1 MKRQHV
7 KGDPME
13 RRLRDAYL
21 GQPDALPR
29 EEWIQ
34 SVMGKVRQEPVPV
47 SLAFPNLEL
56 LAWRAGWVAAVA
68 ASIFALLSLTAMPSR
83 DNLAW
88 DLYKGGAVAQLS
100 VRIGE

>member
-1 MKRQHV
+1 MKLQHV
-7 KGDPME
+7 KGDLME
-13 RRLRDAYL
+13 RQLRDAYL

-34 SVMGKVRQEPVPV
+34 SVMGKVRQELVPD
-47 SLAFPNLEL
+47 SPALPKLEL
-56 LAWRAGWVAAVA
+56 MAWRAGWVVAAA

-100 VRIGE
+100 VKIGE

>member
-1 MKRQHV
+1 
-7 KGDPME
+7 ME
-13 RRLRDAYL
+13 RQLRDAYR
-21 GQPDALPR
+21 GQLEVLPR

-34 SVMGKVRQEPVPV
+34 AVMGKVRQEPVPV
-47 SLAFPNLEL
+47 SLAFPKLEL
-56 LAWRAGWVAAVA
+56 LAWRVGWAAAAA